1 MVVLKSD
8 RCSKKKVPP
17 TTNTTVAGKNT
28 KSMPD
33 LIWLGNVDLRFTVLF
48 IALNPLNGSHT

>member
-1 MVVLKSD
+1 MCIIFLRDTTNYGSILKSD

-33 LIWLGNVDLRFTVLF
+33 LI
-48 IALNPLNGSHT
+48 